1 MNRNIKARNF
11 SASQTIQSF
20 NSTKLFKTKED
31 EKLNVEDLEH
41 IYNYFYE
48 ENFQNILIKTKFS
61 FLNLIENK
69 IQEVIA
75 YNFDDSCINSSSFK
89 RTINKFKKNIE
100 NKYLNDYTFL
110 IDQYAK
116 NENILKENTYMTIFS
131 IV

>member
-75 YNFDDSCINSSSFK
+75 YNFDDSCIN
-89 RTINKFKKNIE
+89 N
-100 NKYLNDYTFL
+100 
-110 IDQYAK
+110 
-116 NENILKENTYMTIFS
+116 
-131 IV
+131 